1 MEFEITI
8 LQPDNYIHSLAFAE
22 IMESLA
28 YGFDALGHKVRL
40 TRNHISTTCPTI
52 ILGANLLQP
61 QHIADLPRQA
71 IVYNLEQITPSS
83 PWMTPERIKSLQG
96 RLVWE
101 YSERNMPYW
110 QDHKVHAAH
119 VPIGYAPSLTRID
132 RTVERDIDVVFYGSV
147 NERRARI
154 LDALKSHNLRV
165 ARLSGVYGAQRD
177 AIIAR
182 SKIAIN
188 IHYYVPN
195 IFEVVRASY
204 LVANSVPVLSE
215 RNADTYVPVEWE
227 SMAYWAPYD
236 QLSSI
241 CQELLN
247 GDILNS
253 QLTDRL
259 RQFQHIKI
267 SNILKSAPFP

>member
-28 YGFDALGHKVRL
+28 YGFNALGHKVRL

-61 QHIADLPRQA
+61 QHIAELPRQA

-83 PWMTPERIKSLQG
+83 PWMTPEWIKSLQG

-110 QDHKVHAAH
+110 QEHKVHAAH

-147 NERRARI
+147 NARRSRV
-154 LDALKSHNLRV
+154 LDTLKSHNLRV
-165 ARLSGVYGAQRD
+165 AQLSGVYGAQRD

-182 SKIAIN
+182 SKIALN

-215 RNADTYVPVEWE
+215 RNTNTYVPIEWE
-227 SMAYWAPYD
+227 NMAYWASYD
-236 QLSSI
+236 QLPSI

>member
-61 QHIADLPRQA
+61 QHIAELPRQA

-83 PWMTPERIKSLQG
+83 PWMTPEWINSLQG

-132 RTVERDIDVVFYGSV
+132 RTVERDIDVVFYGSI

-154 LDALKSHNLRV
+154 LDALKSRNLRV
-165 ARLSGVYGAQRD
+165 AQLSGVYGAQRD

-182 SKIAIN
+182 SKMAIN

-204 LVANSVPVLSE
+204 LVANSVPILSE
-215 RNADTYVPVEWE
+215 RNADTYVPGEWE

-267 SNILKSAPFP
+267 SNILKSSPFP